1 MSQVKIPYKSDKHR
15 LVKEALLD
23 RMTLSREKMATR
35 YGDWKDME
43 ERFLA
48 YIPATTN
55 DALRKSGKSAGN
67 PQYATFEIPYSY
79 AVALT
84 AHTYWTSV
92 FLTKNPILQ
101 YTARHGEAQNRVQ
114 AVEALM
120 DYQMNVGRMVPALY
134 TWLLDPT
141 KYGFG
146 VVGNYWDEEE
156 VVVSEIVE
164 EPETFLGTPIPGGKT
179 IKRRVTNRVPGYTGN
194 RLYNVRPQDF
204 FPDPRVPLSQL
215 QQGEFVGRYVE
226 VSWNTIL
233 KRKQAGQYFN
243 VEELERVRQAIH
255 DREKGSE
262 QITLPEGAEELPLGP
277 PRIRGK
283 REDKPY
289 VALQEIYVELVPRE
303 WQLGDT
309 EWPEKWVFTLAEEEV
324 IIGARPMGLYH
335 NQFPFFVQ
343 EYEPDGYSLFAR
355 SMMEVMGP
363 MQDTLTWLINSHM
376 HNVRKTLNDQ
386 FVVDPSK
393 VIMKDLTDPN
403 AGRLIRLKPEYYG
416 SDPRL
421 AVHQLQSVDVT
432 QNHLRDVSVISDM
445 IQRVTGVNDNIMGA
459 VNQGGRKSATEVRSS
474 TTFGINRLKTNAE
487 YMSAMAWQPMASV
500 LLANTQQF
508 YDQEKQFKIAGDLNG
523 PDGTFTEVTPEMI
536 AGFYD
541 YVPVDGTLP
550 VDRFAQ
556 ANLWR
561 QFIADIGSNP
571 QLAAGY
577 DIRGIVAHMMQLA
590 GAKNIKQFELKITP
604 DELLQQQVQQGN
616 SVPAGEV
623 TDDML
628 QTMGNQVGNVGSTG

>member
-23 RMTLSREKMATR
+23 RMQLSREKMSQR
-35 YGDWKDME
+35 YNDWKDME
-43 ERFLA
+43 ERFLG
-48 YIPATTN
+48 YIPSTTA
-55 DALRKSGKSAGN
+55 DAKRKASKSAGN
-67 PQYATFEIPYSY
+67 PQYSTFEIPYSY

-92 FLTKNPILQ
+92 FLAKTPVLQ
-101 YTARHGEAQNRVQ
+101 FTGRHGESQNKVQ

-120 DYQMNVGRMVPALY
+120 DYQMNVGRMLPVLY
-134 TWLLDPT
+134 TWLLDPA

-156 VVVSEIVE
+156 VVVSEIME
-164 EPETFLGTPIPGGKT
+164 EPETYLGVPIPGGKT
-179 IKRRVTNRVPGYTGN
+179 VKRRVTNRVPGYSGN

-204 FPDPRVPLSQL
+204 FPDPRVPISQL

-243 VEELERVRQAIH
+243 VEELEKVRQAVH

-277 PRIRGK
+277 PRVRGK

-335 NQFPFFVQ
+335 NQFPFFIQ

-355 SMMEVMGP
+355 SMIEVMNP
-363 MQDTLTWLINSHM
+363 MQDTLTWLLNSHM

-432 QNHLRDVSVISDM
+432 QNHLRDVNVIMDLV
-445 IQRVTGVNDNIMGA
+445 QRVTGVNDNIMGA

-487 YMSAMAWQPMASV
+487 YMSAMAWQPMSAA

-508 YDQEKQFKIAGDLNG
+508 YDMEQQFKVAGDVNG
-523 PDGTFTEVTPEMI
+523 PDGAFMEVTPEAI

-561 QFIADIGSNP
+561 QFIADVGANP
-571 QLAAGY
+571 QLSQGY
-577 DIRGIVAHMMQLA
+577 DMRGIIAHMMQLA

-604 DELLQQQVQQGN
+604 DEQLAQQVAAGD
-616 SVPAGEV
+616 SVPAQQVSDEQ
-623 TDDML
+623 L
-628 QTMGNQVGNVGSTG
+628 QSLGMQVPNIGSTG